1 MKKLFIWAIAT
12 MLSAG
17 AMAIPAHR
25 GTRTVRNSDGT
36 VLTISLRG
44 DETFHYHVTSDGTPV
59 RQNAAGDWVA
69 DTRDV
74 VNLWSKASERRN
86 AHRHT
91 LSRHNQ
97 RILKAPRRADATA
110 VDAKKRGLLILVN
123 FADKKFTNTDEN
135 CQAIYQQML
144 NGLGNPYGKN
154 YGSVR
159 EYFRAQSYG
168 QFDIEF
174 DIAGPVNLSGNMS
187 VYGGNDS
194 NDEDIAP
201 GKMVA
206 EAIAQVDDDINF
218 KDYDWDGDGEVE
230 NIYVIYAG
238 FGEAY
243 EGADPNTIWPHQW
256 QLSDRSNYGKAVK
269 TDGVTIDTYA
279 CGPELMGISG
289 KTLDGIGTMC
299 HEYSHCLGLPDF
311 YDTNQK
317 NFGMDEWSIMDYGCY
332 NGDGFSPAGYTAY
345 ERWFSGWL
353 EPVELK
359 EGANII
365 DMPCIEEN
373 PVAYVVYNDQNHDEY
388 YLLEN
393 HQKVGWDKVA
403 SGHGLLVVHVDYD
416 QNAWYNNTVNNT
428 ATRQRMTI
436 IAADNKLTD
445 TTIAGDTYPNGG
457 KYKALTDDT
466 TPAATL
472 YRANTDG
479 VKKMHKPIEDITE
492 ASGLISFTFMGGAVS
507 LQTPEPVTDES
518 MMAITSTSFLAQW
531 GEVDGA
537 ASYNLRWAEQ
547 EEESDVA
554 ERVMEALIF
563 FEDFEN
569 FYRDEDAKA
578 DGGSDVSTGLDE
590 YTYEPGWTGE
600 KVYEGLFGAKLGTGS
615 AIGYLVSPS
624 YACTTGQ
631 LTVYLEAWDWF
642 NYSTYMGG
650 TYKPDGSSVALSLL
664 DEDDHVLQTQR
675 ITASDLAEQNYLPV
689 FHFTNVPST
698 FKLKVA
704 TTAARKRLYVSY
716 LIAFDGTF
724 TDDEVDTIWE
734 EESEVPVRRTSRI
747 ANPSSRRLAPR
758 HAPVSNLVSGIIPA
772 NYTLSNLTPGKTY
785 TWQVQA
791 VGAEGEVSAWSP
803 IVTVKLPL
811 DDSVDSLRG
820 LTTST
825 IAPIVDLAGRS
836 IDARR
841 PLRRGIYVVGG
852 KKVVVR

>member
-59 RQNAAGDWVA
+59 RQNAAGDWIA

-91 LSRHNQ
+91 LARHNQ

-194 NDEDIAP
+194 NGEDIAP

-373 PVAYVVYNDQNHDEY
+373 PVAYVVYNDQNHNEY

-537 ASYNLRWAEQ
+537 ASYNLRWTEQ
-547 EEESDVA
+547 EEESG
-554 ERVMEALIF
+554 
-563 FEDFEN
+563 EDPADDIMLYEN
-569 FYRDEDAKA
+569 FAKLYA
-578 DGGSDVSTGLDE
+578 ENDGTQDISASLDQ
-590 YTYEPGWTGE
+590 YMSNTGWTGQC
-600 KVYEGLFGAKLGTGS
+600 VYKGKYGAKLATGKKPGSLTTPLLKGGSGTMTLL
-615 AIGYLVSPS
+615 IDCS
-624 YACTTGQ
+624 Y
-631 LTVYLEAWDWF
+631 YNNDS
-642 NYSTYMGG
+642 STPTLSFIDVNGDVINSFQFD
-650 TYKPDGSSVALSLL
+650 PD
-664 DEDDHVLQTQR
+664 DEYILWYDFD
-675 ITASDLAEQNYLPV
+675 EG
-689 FHFTNVPST
+689 VPDE
-698 FKLKVA
+698 LKISIS
-704 TTAARKRLYVSY
+704 TTAGKRVYVGG
-716 LIAFDGTF
+716 LFAFDALLTE
-724 TDDEVDTIWE
+724 DEVNAFLE
-734 EESEVPVRRTSRI
+734 EAYGGSGAPKRVKKQHLS
-747 ANPSSRRLAPR
+747 LAPR

-772 NYTLSNLTPGKTY
+772 NYTLTNLTPGKTY

>member
-91 LSRHNQ
+91 LARHNQ

-159 EYFRAQSYG
+159 EYFRAQSYD

-243 EGADPNTIWPHQW
+243 DGADPNTIWPHQW

-311 YDTNQK
+311 YDTNRK

-373 PVAYVVYNDQNHDEY
+373 PVAYVVYNDQNHNEY

-547 EEESDVA
+547 EEESD
-554 ERVMEALIF
+554 
-563 FEDFEN
+563 EDPVEDIMLYEN
-569 FYRDEDAKA
+569 FAKLYA
-578 DGGSDVSTGLDE
+578 ENDGMQDISASLDQ
-590 YTYEPGWTGE
+590 YMSNAGWTGQC
-600 KVYEGLFGAKLGTGS
+600 VYKGKYGAKLATGKKPGSLTTPLLKGGSGTMTLL
-615 AIGYLVSPS
+615 IDCS
-624 YACTTGQ
+624 Y
-631 LTVYLEAWDWF
+631 YNNDS
-642 NYSTYMGG
+642 STPTLSFIDVNGDVINSFQFD
-650 TYKPDGSSVALSLL
+650 PD
-664 DEDDHVLQTQR
+664 DEYILWYDFD
-675 ITASDLAEQNYLPV
+675 EG
-689 FHFTNVPST
+689 VPDE
-698 FKLKVA
+698 LKISIS
-704 TTAARKRLYVSY
+704 TTAGKRVYVGG
-716 LIAFDGTF
+716 LFAFDALLTE
-724 TDDEVDTIWE
+724 DEVNAFLE
-734 EESEVPVRRTSRI
+734 EAYGGSGAPKRVKKQHLS
-747 ANPSSRRLAPR
+747 LAPR

-772 NYTLSNLTPGKTY
+772 NYTLTNLTPGKTY

>member
-1 MKKLFIWAIAT
+1 
-12 MLSAG
+12 
-17 AMAIPAHR
+17 
-25 GTRTVRNSDGT
+25 
-36 VLTISLRG
+36 
-44 DETFHYHVTSDGTPV
+44 
-59 RQNAAGDWVA
+59 
-69 DTRDV
+69 
-74 VNLWSKASERRN
+74 
-86 AHRHT
+86 
-91 LSRHNQ
+91 
-97 RILKAPRRADATA
+97 
-110 VDAKKRGLLILVN
+110 
-123 FADKKFTNTDEN
+123 
-135 CQAIYQQML
+135 
-144 NGLGNPYGKN
+144 
-154 YGSVR
+154 
-159 EYFRAQSYG
+159 
-168 QFDIEF
+168 
-174 DIAGPVNLSGNMS
+174 
-187 VYGGNDS
+187 
-194 NDEDIAP
+194 
-201 GKMVA
+201 
-206 EAIAQVDDDINF
+206 
-218 KDYDWDGDGEVE
+218 
-230 NIYVIYAG
+230 
-238 FGEAY
+238 
-243 EGADPNTIWPHQW
+243 
-256 QLSDRSNYGKAVK
+256 
-269 TDGVTIDTYA
+269 
-279 CGPELMGISG
+279 MGISG

-373 PVAYVVYNDQNHDEY
+373 PVAYVVYNDQNHNEY

-457 KYKALTDDT
+457 KYKALTDNT

-479 VKKMHKPIEDITE
+479 VKKMHKPVEDITE

-547 EEESDVA
+547 EEESG
-554 ERVMEALIF
+554 
-563 FEDFEN
+563 EDPVEDIMLYEN
-569 FYRDEDAKA
+569 FAKLYA
-578 DGGSDVSTGLDE
+578 ENDGTQDISASLDQ
-590 YTYEPGWTGE
+590 YMSNAGWTGQC
-600 KVYEGLFGAKLGTGS
+600 VYKGKYGAKLVTGKKPGSLTTPLLKGGSGTMTLL
-615 AIGYLVSPS
+615 IDCS
-624 YACTTGQ
+624 Y
-631 LTVYLEAWDWF
+631 YNNDS
-642 NYSTYMGG
+642 STPTLSFIDVNGDVINSFQFD
-650 TYKPDGSSVALSLL
+650 PD
-664 DEDDHVLQTQR
+664 DEYILWYDFD
-675 ITASDLAEQNYLPV
+675 EG
-689 FHFTNVPST
+689 VPDE
-698 FKLKVA
+698 LKISIS
-704 TTAARKRLYVSY
+704 TTAGKRVYVGG
-716 LIAFDGTF
+716 LFAFDALLTE
-724 TDDEVDTIWE
+724 DEVNAFLE
-734 EESEVPVRRTSRI
+734 EAYGGSGAPKRVKKQHLS
-747 ANPSSRRLAPR
+747 LAPR

>member
-1 MKKLFIWAIAT
+1 
-12 MLSAG
+12 
-17 AMAIPAHR
+17 MAIPAHR

-59 RQNAAGDWVA
+59 RQNAAGDCVA

-159 EYFRAQSYG
+159 EYFRAQSYD

-206 EAIAQVDDDINF
+206 EAIAQVDDVINF

-243 EGADPNTIWPHQW
+243 EDADPNTIWPHQW

-547 EEESDVA
+547 EEESG
-554 ERVMEALIF
+554 
-563 FEDFEN
+563 EDPVEDIMLYEN
-569 FYRDEDAKA
+569 FAKLYA
-578 DGGSDVSTGLDE
+578 ENDGTQDISASLDQ
-590 YTYEPGWTGE
+590 YMSNAGWTGQC
-600 KVYEGLFGAKLGTGS
+600 VYKGKYGAKLATGKKPGSLTTPLLKGGSGTMTLL
-615 AIGYLVSPS
+615 IDCS
-624 YACTTGQ
+624 Y
-631 LTVYLEAWDWF
+631 YNNDS
-642 NYSTYMGG
+642 STPTLSFIDVNGDVINSFQFD
-650 TYKPDGSSVALSLL
+650 PD
-664 DEDDHVLQTQR
+664 DEYILWYDFD
-675 ITASDLAEQNYLPV
+675 EG
-689 FHFTNVPST
+689 VPDE
-698 FKLKVA
+698 LKISIS
-704 TTAARKRLYVSY
+704 TTAGKRVYVGG
-716 LIAFDGTF
+716 LFAFDALLTE
-724 TDDEVDTIWE
+724 DEVNAFLE
-734 EESEVPVRRTSRI
+734 EAYGGSGAPKRVKKQHLS
-747 ANPSSRRLAPR
+747 LAPR

-772 NYTLSNLTPGKTY
+772 NYTLTNLTPGKTY